1 MKRPLVV
8 VLVLTGVLT
17 LFFIVSANIFPDWAW
32 KILNPAWRAADRL
45 HAAVVAAYA
54 QMKNPN
60 LRSLSDSDLK
70 SSTIR
75 LERFRCLGNC
85 PAYSVTIHG
94 DGRLEYEGKQH
105 VEEKGV
111 RQGRVEAEEIKALFT
126 ELANARFFTMTK
138 EYGQSDCKRYCTDMA
153 SAITEVTVKGVAHRV
168 EHYYGCGAAPKA
180 LFNVQSAIDKAAKIE
195 RWTGDVSKS
204 GPVATTCVEFG
215 DDTD

>member
-17 LFFIVSANIFPDWAW
+17 LLFIVSANIFPDWTW

-45 HAAVVAAYA
+45 HAAAVSAYA

-75 LERFRCLGNC
+75 LERIRCFGNC

-94 DGRLEYEGKQH
+94 DGRLEYEGKEY
-105 VEEKGV
+105 VAEKGV
-111 RQGRVEAEEIKALFT
+111 RQGWVEAEEIKAVFT
-126 ELANARFFTMTK
+126 ELANARFLTMTE

-153 SAITEVTVKGVAHRV
+153 GATTEVTVKGVAHRV
-168 EHYYGCGAAPKA
+168 KHDYGCGAAPKA
-180 LFNVQSAIDKAAKIE
+180 LFSVESAIDKAAKIE

-204 GPVATTCVEFG
+204 GPDATTCWNFQ
-215 DDTD
+215 